1 MKSQNKEPE
10 EDANGSSS
18 DPEISFLVFDESPTN
33 LQNPQ
38 DTMLA
43 QKFWKQFELEPQMES
58 KLVAMDR
65 VNQSSRH
72 TSHRKD
78 CGNNN
83 RKNSAN
89 SVRSTPMVSQKMR
102 SSSNLRPDSVF
113 DHQTG
118 GASALDQ
125 SSNLILQQQ
134 RRDLKERKERQQA
147 QKQNQKPGSSQAR
160 LRKYQKPTKPT
171 SNNNNTSE
179 KTVNISEMVR
189 QLKSNSSKFQ
199 NKPKKSV
206 EIQNISADSNSKLE
220 DSKNYKNGNLR
231 VTNSNSINFNQESY
245 AHEFDDE
252 ADIQEME
259 RELAQL
265 DAFEVKQGLC
275 S

>member
-78 CGNNN
+78 CGYNN

-189 QLKSNSSKFQ
+189 QLKSNSNKFQ